1 MHAESTSGFREIAH
15 TADWELEVWAPDLAT
30 LLKEAARGMY
40 HLAEAK
46 ITSQPRISHIIEFTD
61 LEPEILLIDFL
72 NELIFLT
79 ESEWLAFDQFDLQFK
94 SGQMIAKVAGAR
106 IDTIGKEIKAATYHN
121 LNIIETEAGC
131 SANIVFDV

>member
-1 MHAESTSGFREIAH
+1 MHAESASGFREIAH

>member
-30 LLKEAARGMY
+30 LLEEAARGMY